1 MRPVGVR
8 GILRRVITRE
18 AAALDLLARLD
29 SSGFRAGRM
38 DLTSIWPALSS
49 WMHEPVSDVAPA
61 DDERT
66 FYLSFAPAGA
76 PGFAG
81 APPEEI
87 ASADLVCIEFGRE
100 FRSGT
105 PHEVGSAGMTLWF
118 AAGEPWAALEQ
129 MPEWIAMGPSTPH
142 LDAFACGNDSE
153 WLTAWI
159 EDSPVYAIAS
169 RANVLAATVGDDHGN
184 DVLVLAP

>member
-1 MRPVGVR
+1 M
-8 GILRRVITRE
+8 ITRE
-18 AAALDLLARLD
+18 TAAHDLLARLD
-29 SSGFRAGRM
+29 ASGFRVGRM

-49 WMHEPVSDVAPA
+49 WMHEPPSDVASD
-61 DDERT
+61 DDERS

-87 ASADLVCIEFGRE
+87 ASVDLVCIEFSRE
-100 FRSGT
+100 FKSGT

-118 AAGEPWAALEQ
+118 AAGEPWASLEQ

-142 LDAFACGNDSE
+142 LDAFARGGDCE

-159 EDSPVYAIAS
+159 EESPVYAIAS
-169 RANVLAATVGDDHGN
+169 RAKVLAATVGDDRGN